1 VGWASLPVLEV
12 KKVALKLKKVALK
25 QSKLQF
31 MDWSKLWSL
40 DPKVKFLNHGS
51 FGACPLAVLEAQQRL
66 RSQLESQPLR
76 FFMRDWE
83 TLLDK
88 ARSQLGEFI
97 GVDTQD
103 VVFVPNATTGVNSVL
118 RSLEFSPN
126 DELLTTNHEYN
137 ACRNVLDFVANRTG
151 ATVVVAKVPFPI
163 ESPQQIVE
171 AIVERVTPKTRLAL
185 LDHITSQTGLILPI
199 QELVK
204 ELETR
209 GVNTLIDGAHA
220 PGMIRLNL
228 QEIGATYYTG
238 NCHKWLCAPKGAAF
252 LYVRRDKQ
260 ASIRPVTISHGA
272 NSPRTDKSRFQLEF
286 DWMGT
291 SDPTAYMCVPEAI
304 KYMGSLLVGGWDE
317 LMQRNHQL
325 ALRGRNIICEALDVL
340 PPCPDEMVGSM
351 AVIPMPKLL
360 EKYAYLDLHDK
371 LLDKFNIEVQVV
383 PWQEKFKLL
392 VRISS
397 QIYNQPEEYE
407 YLAKALLE
415 LSSMNDIPK

>member
-1 VGWASLPVLEV
+1 
-12 KKVALKLKKVALK
+12 
-25 QSKLQF
+25 

-40 DPKVKFLNHGS
+40 DPEVKFLNHGS

-76 FFMRDWE
+76 FFMREWE
-83 TLLDK
+83 NLLDK

-171 AIVERVTPKTRLAL
+171 AIVEKVTPRTRLAL

-199 QELVK
+199 QQLVK
-204 ELETR
+204 ELEMR

-228 QEIGATYYTG
+228 KEIGASYYTG

-304 KYMGSLLVGGWDE
+304 KYMSSLLVGGWDE

-340 PPCPDEMVGSM
+340 PPCPDKMVGSM

-360 EKYAYLDLHDK
+360 EKYAYIDLHDQ

-415 LSSMNDIPK
+415 LSSMNYIPK